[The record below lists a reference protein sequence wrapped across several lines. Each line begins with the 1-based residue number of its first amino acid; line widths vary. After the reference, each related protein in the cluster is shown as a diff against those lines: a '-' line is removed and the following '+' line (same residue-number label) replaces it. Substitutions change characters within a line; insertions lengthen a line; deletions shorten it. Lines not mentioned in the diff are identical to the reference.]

1 MIAKRN
7 HNKEGSTPNPNM
19 WMVTFSDLAM
29 LMLTFF
35 VMLLTMSSLDNKKL
49 KEIFKYLREAGGV
62 LELAGTR
69 GITDL
74 AKLVAEFNETQRSYE
89 IDETLLRDLFIPLIK
104 PDENAEQR
112 LKDLSELVTITD
124 DERGIVFSFQ
134 EKILFDLGKAT
145 IKDEAYAVLDSITTA
160 IATCTNDILIMGH
173 TDNIPIHSGVFQSN
187 WELSTYR
194 GLSVLEYFVEKKELP
209 PSRFSAGG
217 YGPSRPLYPNDTERN
232 RALNRRVEIIF
243 KHLQGV

>member
-1 MIAKRN
+1 MAKRN
-7 HNKEGSTPNPNM
+7 YNREGSTFNPNM

-49 KEIFKYLREAGGV
+49 MEIFKYLREAGGV
-62 LELAGTR
+62 LELAETR

-74 AKLVAEFNETQRSYE
+74 AKLVSEFNETQRSYE
-89 IDETLLRDLFIPLIK
+89 IDETLLMDLFIPLIK

-112 LKDLSELVTITD
+112 LKDLSELVTIMD

-134 EKILFDLGKAT
+134 EKILFDLGKGT

-173 TDNIPIHSGVFQSN
+173 TDNIPIHVGLFQSN

-194 GLSVLEYFVEKKELP
+194 GLSVLEYLVEKKGLP
-209 PSRFSAGG
+209 PSRFSVGG
-217 YGPSRPLYPNDTERN
+217 YGPARPLYPNDTERH
-232 RALNRRVEIIF
+232 RTLNRRVEIIF

>member
-1 MIAKRN
+1 MAKRN
-7 HNKEGSTPNPNM
+7 YNREGSTFNPNM

-49 KEIFKYLREAGGV
+49 MEIFKYLREAGGV
-62 LELAGTR
+62 LELAETR

-74 AKLVAEFNETQRSYE
+74 AKLVSEFNETQRSYE
-89 IDETLLRDLFIPLIK
+89 IDETLLMDLFIPLIK

-112 LKDLSELVTITD
+112 LKDLSELVTIMD

-173 TDNIPIHSGVFQSN
+173 TDNIPIHVGLFQSN

-194 GLSVLEYFVEKKELP
+194 GLSVLEYLVEKKGLP
-209 PSRFSAGG
+209 PSRFSVGG
-217 YGPSRPLYPNDTERN
+217 YGPARPLYPNDTERH
-232 RALNRRVEIIF
+232 RTLNRRVEIIF

>member
-1 MIAKRN
+1 MRRKNGITEDSKID
-7 HNKEGSTPNPNM
+7 PNR
-19 WMVTFSDLAM
+19 WMVTFSDLLM
-29 LMLTFF
+29 LLLTFF
-35 VMLLTMSSLDNKKL
+35 VMLLTMSSMDKKRL
-49 KEIFKYLREAGGV
+49 KELFMYLKEAAGV

-74 AKLVAEFNETQRSYE
+74 TSFVTEFNQTHTSYK
-89 IDETLLRDLFIPLIK
+89 IDERMFKDLFIPLIK
-104 PDENAEQR
+104 LDEKAEQR

-134 EKILFDLGKAT
+134 EEILFDSGKAT
-145 IKDEAYAVLDSITTA
+145 IKDEGYAVLDLITPA
-160 IATCTNDILIMGH
+160 MDTCPNDILIMGH
-173 TDNIPIHSGVFQSN
+173 TDNIPIHADVFQSN
-187 WELSTYR
+187 WELSSYR

-209 PSRFSAGG
+209 PSRFSVGG

>member
-1 MIAKRN
+1 MGKTN
-7 HNKEGSTPNPNM
+7 HNKEGATLNPNM
-19 WMVTFSDLAM
+19 WMVTFSDLLM
-29 LMLTFF
+29 LLLTFF
-35 VMLLTMSSLDNKKL
+35 VMLLTISSMDNKKL
-49 KEIFKYLREAGGV
+49 KEMFRYLKESAGV

-74 AKLVAEFNETQRSYE
+74 ASFIAELNETQDSYK
-89 IDETLLRDLFIPLIK
+89 IDETLLRNLLIPFLK
-104 PDENAEQR
+104 PDETAEQR
-112 LKDLSELVTITD
+112 LKDLNELVSITD

-145 IKDEAYAVLDSITTA
+145 IKDEGYAVLDLIATA
-160 IATCTNDILIMGH
+160 IETCPNDILIMGH
-173 TDNIPIHSGVFQSN
+173 TDNIPIHVDVFQSN

-194 GLSVLEYFVEKKELP
+194 GLSVFEYFIEKKELP
-209 PSRFSAGG
+209 PSRFSVGG
-217 YGPSRPLYPNDTERN
+217 YGPSRPLYLNDTERN